1 MSSEIK
7 DWCVIRVYHR
17 RLETVSNDFVRYEAA
32 NVFNAPPHKRMG
44 VEYLTKE
51 EAEAMA
57 KFLNFIEESNERNDR
72 TPR

>member
-7 DWCVIRVYHR
+7 DWCVLQVYRR
-17 RLETVSNDFVRYEAA
+17 RLDSYNDVVRYEAA
-32 NVFNAPPHKRMG
+32 NVFNTPLHKRVG
-44 VEYLTKE
+44 VEYLTKD

-57 KFLNFIEESNERNDR
+57 KFLNFIEESNERNNS